1 MRVKLLSHP
10 AALGGRRSREGR
22 MLSVQNLRVTYRGS
36 ILALRDVSIEL
47 PKGAVL
53 AVLGSNGAGKTTLL
67 RAISGVLGDY
77 GGSVEQGSITF
88 EGQALLGRS
97 PAAIVSAGVV
107 QAPEGRRIFERLTVA
122 ENLRIGGFTVR
133 EAAARTRARAAV
145 YDLFPVLYNRRGQRA
160 GLLSGGQQQMLAIAR
175 ALMSAP
181 RLLLLDEPSLGL
193 APQVVGHIGRVVS
206 EVNAGGTAVV
216 LVEQNAAMALSV
228 ATHAYVLTTGEVTL
242 SGPAA
247 ELAADDTVRQLYLGH
262 DTGTEVDRELAGG
275 PTRPALSRW
284 VG

>member
-1 MRVKLLSHP
+1 
-10 AALGGRRSREGR
+10 
-22 MLSVQNLRVTYRGS
+22 MLSVHDLRVTYRGS
-36 ILALRDVSIEL
+36 ILALRNISLEL
-47 PKGAVL
+47 PQGGVL

-67 RAISGVLGDY
+67 RAISGVLGQY
-77 GGSVEQGSITF
+77 GGSVERGSVQF
-88 EGQALLGRS
+88 EGRGLLGRS

-107 QAPEGRRIFERLTVA
+107 QSPEGRRIFEGLTVA
-122 ENLRIGGFTVR
+122 ENLRIGGYTVR

-145 YDLFPVLYNRRGQRA
+145 FDLFPVLYDRRGQRA

-175 ALMSAP
+175 ALMSGP

-193 APQVVGHIGRVVS
+193 APQVVGQIGRVVT
-206 EVNAGGTAVV
+206 EVNARGTAVI

-247 ELAADDTVRQLYLGH
+247 TLAADDTVRQLYLGH
-262 DTGTEVDRELAGG
+262 DTETAVDRELAAGRTG
-275 PTRPALSRW
+275 PTLGRW
-284 VG
+284 TG